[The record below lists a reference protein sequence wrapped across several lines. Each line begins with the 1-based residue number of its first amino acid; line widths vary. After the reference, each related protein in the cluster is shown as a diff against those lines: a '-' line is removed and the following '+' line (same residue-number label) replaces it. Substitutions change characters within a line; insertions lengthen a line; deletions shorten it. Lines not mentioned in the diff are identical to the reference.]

1 MFATLLGGLP
11 RPPLPDAAPS
21 GDLVAAAVRA
31 QEAAGLELL
40 IDGGLWG
47 NDELG
52 TVVERWHATAALTD
66 RTVKAAVLGPWSATR
81 LPRDPAVES
90 DALEHDLAMAADATN
105 AVLRELAAAGCP
117 LVEVHEPAVTSLGQD
132 PLIRGRFVEAQRR
145 VLDGLDG
152 LHVSLAI
159 TGGSAEEAG
168 IDTLLGA
175 SYSSLALDLIRGPD
189 NWRIAA
195 AAPSPIG
202 IICGAM
208 TSDAGGDEA
217 VEILLY
223 ALNYA
228 ASTASRGP
236 DRVGR
241 GDCRQP
247 CGRGVGGRGTPDAT
261 TRRSRARGGRE
272 RGRTRRCSRPP
283 GDQHPGRCPR
293 QGRRPAREGSLDRE
307 LMTEAG
313 DRGAI
318 LRPQS
323 SEKGA

>member
-11 RPPLPDAAPS
+11 RPPLPDDVPS
-21 GDLVAAAVRA
+21 GDLVAAAVHA

-81 LPRDPAVES
+81 A
-90 DALEHDLAMAADATN
+90 AIADLAAEAPDDDLARVADATN

-117 LVEVHEPAVTSLGQD
+117 LVEVHEPAVTSLGPD
-132 PLIRGRFVEAQRR
+132 PLIRARFVETQRR
-145 VLDGLDG
+145 ALDGLDG

-168 IDTLLGA
+168 IDTLIGA

-202 IICGAM
+202 IVCGAM

-228 ASTASRGP
+228 ASTGGRGP
-236 DRVGR
+236 DRVGLATAGSLAGVPWEVADRRMRRLGEAVRLAAGSPEKIADVVDPRAISIR
-241 GDCRQP
+241 GAAL
-247 CGRGVGGRGTPDAT
+247 GRAGV
-261 TRRSRARGGRE
+261 RRSKGR
-272 RGRTRRCSRPP
+272 S
-283 GDQHPGRCPR
+283 
-293 QGRRPAREGSLDRE
+293 
-307 LMTEAG
+307 TE
-313 DRGAI
+313 
-318 LRPQS
+318 S
-323 SEKGA
+323 S

>member
-1 MFATLLGGLP
+1 MERDRA
-11 RPPLPDAAPS
+11 PLARD
-21 GDLVAAAVRA
+21 V
-31 QEAAGLELL
+31 EA
-40 IDGGLWG
+40 
-47 NDELG
+47 
-52 TVVERWHATAALTD
+52 
-66 RTVKAAVLGPWSATR
+66 
-81 LPRDPAVES
+81 

-117 LVEVHEPAVTSLGQD
+117 LVEVHEPAVTSLGPD
-132 PLIRGRFVEAQRR
+132 PLIRHRFVEAQRR

-175 SYSSLALDLIRGPD
+175 PYSSLALDLIRGPD

-202 IICGAM
+202 IVCGAM

-228 ASTASRGP
+228 ASTAGRGP
-236 DRVGR
+236 DRVGL
-241 GDCRQP
+241 
-247 CGRGVGGRGTPDAT
+247 AT
-261 TRRSRARGGRE
+261 A
-272 RGRTRRCSRPP
+272 
-283 GDQHPGRCPR
+283 
-293 QGRRPAREGSLDRE
+293 GSLAGVPWEVAERRMRRLGEAVRLAAGSPEE
-307 LMTEAG
+307 LADAVDPRAISIRGAALGRAGVRRAKGRSTGSVMTEAG

>member
-11 RPPLPDAAPS
+11 RPPLPDDAPS
-21 GDLVAAAVRA
+21 ADLVAAAIRA

-47 NDELG
+47 NDERG

-66 RTVKAAVLGPWSATR
+66 RTVKAAVLGPWSATGAT
-81 LPRDPAVES
+81 DPDVET
-90 DALEHDLAMAADATN
+90 DALGHDLAMAADATN
-105 AVLRELAAAGCP
+105 AVLRELASLGCP
-117 LVEVHEPAVTSLGQD
+117 LVEVHEPAVTSLEPD
-132 PLIRGRFVEAQRR
+132 PQIRQRFVETQRR
-145 VLDGLDG
+145 VLDGLNG

-168 IDTLLGA
+168 IDTLLA
-175 SYSSLALDLIRGPD
+175 APYSSLALDVIRGPD

-195 AAPSPIG
+195 AAPRSVG

-228 ASTASRGP
+228 ASTAGRGP
-236 DRVGR
+236 DRVGVATAGSLAGVPWHVAERRMRRLGEAVRLAAGSPEELADVIDPRAISIR
-241 GDCRQP
+241 G
-247 CGRGVGGRGTPDAT
+247 A
-261 TRRSRARGGRE
+261 ALGRE
-272 RGRTRRCSRPP
+272 GVRRAKGRAT
-283 GDQHPGRCPR
+283 
-293 QGRRPAREGSLDRE
+293 GS
-307 LMTEAG
+307 T
-313 DRGAI
+313 
-318 LRPQS
+318 
-323 SEKGA
+323 

>member
-66 RTVKAAVLGPWSATR
+66 RTVKAAVLGPWSGTRAATS
-81 LPRDPAVES
+81 DSAAES
-90 DALEHDLAMAADATN
+90 NAREHDLAMAADATN

-117 LVEVHEPAVTSLGQD
+117 LVEVHEPAVISLGQD

-159 TGGSAEEAG
+159 TGGSAEESG
-168 IDTLLGA
+168 IDTLLA
-175 SYSSLALDLIRGPD
+175 APYSSLALDLIRGPD

-195 AAPSPIG
+195 AAPRAVG
-202 IICGAM
+202 IVCGAM

-228 ASTASRGP
+228 ASTAGRGP
-236 DRVGR
+236 DRVGVATAGSLAGVPWDVAERRMRRLGEAVRLAAGSPEELADVIDPRAISIR
-241 GDCRQP
+241 GAAL
-247 CGRGVGGRGTPDAT
+247 GREGVRRAK
-261 TRRSRARGGRE
+261 RRS
-272 RGRTRRCSRPP
+272 T
-283 GDQHPGRCPR
+283 
-293 QGRRPAREGSLDRE
+293 GS
-307 LMTEAG
+307 
-313 DRGAI
+313 
-318 LRPQS
+318 
-323 SEKGA
+323 

>member
-1 MFATLLGGLP
+1 M
-11 RPPLPDAAPS
+11 
-21 GDLVAAAVRA
+21 
-31 QEAAGLELL
+31 
-40 IDGGLWG
+40 
-47 NDELG
+47 
-52 TVVERWHATAALTD
+52 
-66 RTVKAAVLGPWSATR
+66 
-81 LPRDPAVES
+81 
-90 DALEHDLAMAADATN
+90 
-105 AVLRELAAAGCP
+105 
-117 LVEVHEPAVTSLGQD
+117 
-132 PLIRGRFVEAQRR
+132 
-145 VLDGLDG
+145 LDGLDG

-236 DRVGR
+236 DRVGVATAGSLAGVSWEVAERRMRRLGEAVRITAASPEELADAVDPRAISIR
-241 GDCRQP
+241 GAAL
-247 CGRGVGGRGTPDAT
+247 GRAGLRPAK
-261 TRRSRARGGRE
+261 RRSTGR
-272 RGRTRRCSRPP
+272 S
-283 GDQHPGRCPR
+283 
-293 QGRRPAREGSLDRE
+293 
-307 LMTEAG
+307 
-313 DRGAI
+313 
-318 LRPQS
+318 
-323 SEKGA
+323 

>member
-11 RPPLPDAAPS
+11 RPPLPGDAPA

-47 NDELG
+47 NDERG

-66 RTVKAAVLGPWSATR
+66 RTVKAAVLGAWSATGATD
-81 LPRDPAVES
+81 RDVEP

-105 AVLRELAAAGCP
+105 AVLRELAGLGCP
-117 LVEVHEPAVTSLGQD
+117 LVEVHEPAVTSLEPD
-132 PLIRGRFVEAQRR
+132 PLIRQRFVETQRR

-159 TGGSAEEAG
+159 TGGSAEVAG
-168 IDTLLGA
+168 INTLLA
-175 SYSSLALDLIRGPD
+175 APYSSLALDLIRGPD

-195 AAPSPIG
+195 AAPRAVG
-202 IICGAM
+202 IVCGAM

-228 ASTASRGP
+228 ASTAGRGP
-236 DRVGR
+236 DRVGVATAGSLAGVPWDVAERRMRRLGEAVRLAAGSPEELADVIDPRAISIR
-241 GDCRQP
+241 GAAL
-247 CGRGVGGRGTPDAT
+247 GREGVRRAK
-261 TRRSRARGGRE
+261 RRS
-272 RGRTRRCSRPP
+272 T
-283 GDQHPGRCPR
+283 
-293 QGRRPAREGSLDRE
+293 
-307 LMTEAG
+307 
-313 DRGAI
+313 
-318 LRPQS
+318 S
-323 SEKGA
+323 S